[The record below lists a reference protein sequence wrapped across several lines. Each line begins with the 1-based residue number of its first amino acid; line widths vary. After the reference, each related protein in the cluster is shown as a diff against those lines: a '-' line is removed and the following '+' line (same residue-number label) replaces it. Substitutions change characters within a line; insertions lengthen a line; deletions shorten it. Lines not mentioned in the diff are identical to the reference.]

1 MCESWWIFGD
11 ARTNKWGEERGLDLA
26 GRQSSGLH
34 TGPGRSSQS
43 QAEPKQSKAEQG
55 REGRP
60 APQSSLLLQLVEG
73 WPLHRQVVVPL

>member
-34 TGPGRSSQS
+34 TGPGIASQS
-43 QAEPKQSKAEQG
+43 QAEPRQSEAERAG
-55 REGRP
+55 PRHNHP
-60 APQSSLLLQLVEG
+60 SSSC
-73 WPLHRQVVVPL
+73 

>member
-1 MCESWWIFGD
+1 MFGD
-11 ARTNKWGEERGLDLA
+11 ARTNKSGLDLA

-34 TGPGRSSQS
+34 TGPGKASQVLT
-43 QAEPKQSKAEQG
+43 EPSRAKAERS

-60 APQSSLLLQLVEG
+60 APQSSLLLLLVEG

>member
-43 QAEPKQSKAEQG
+43 QAEQG
-55 REGRP
+55 RAKQRGAARATIIPPP
-60 APQSSLLLQLVEG
+60 AASRGVAAT
-73 WPLHRQVVVPL
+73 